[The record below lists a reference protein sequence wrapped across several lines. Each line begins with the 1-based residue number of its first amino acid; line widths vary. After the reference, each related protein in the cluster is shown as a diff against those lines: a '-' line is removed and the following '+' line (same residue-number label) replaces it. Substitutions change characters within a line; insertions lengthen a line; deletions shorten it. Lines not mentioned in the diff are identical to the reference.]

1 MKRAGLGSKQFNLK
15 VRPAGVRDIK
25 TLVHQR
31 HAMWSALGIRDRKL
45 HEEADATYSV
55 WARKHLIDSSLKAW
69 IVETDNGEIAGG
81 GCLWLH
87 PVQPRPGSRREVQ
100 PYLLSMYTEPSY
112 RRRGVASIVVQEA
125 IDWCEENR
133 YERLLLHASES
144 GRKVYRKFGFTR
156 TWEMRLKLPISR
168 KRRMKR

>member
-1 MKRAGLGSKQFNLK
+1 MKETRLGSKQTNLK
-15 VRPAGVRDIK
+15 VRPAVVRDIK

-31 HAMWSALGIRDRKL
+31 HAMWNALGIRDRKL
-45 HEEADATYSV
+45 HEEADRTYAI
-55 WARKHLIDSSLKAW
+55 WARKHLNDSSLKAW
-69 IVETDNGEIAGG
+69 IVETYDGKIAGG

-87 PVQPRPGSRREVQ
+87 PVQPRPGGRRQVQ

-112 RRRGVASIVVQEA
+112 RRRGVASIIVQEA
-125 IDWCEENR
+125 IDWSQENQ